1 VERMPPPGPV
11 RAPFDVG
18 GVVGEDLDAVD
29 WEATPLGAPET
40 WPQSLKSAVG
50 IVLRSRFSMWMAW
63 GPELV
68 FFCNDAYRRDTLGEK
83 YPWALGR
90 PSREVWSEIWS
101 DIAPRIETVMGTGLA
116 SWDEGLQL
124 FLVRSGYVE
133 ETYHTFSYSPLDDDN
148 GKIVGMLCV
157 VTEDTERVI
166 GARRLATLRDV
177 GAAIAL
183 VRSEAD
189 VLAAASAE
197 LEQDGESLP
206 FTLLYTFDE
215 DGGAALVGGSGVPAG
230 HPIAQ
235 SYLAPGSQ
243 RPWPLDRL
251 ADGETVVIDRLW
263 TLFEEVPTGAWEQA
277 PLEALTLP
285 LQQQADLAPFGFLVA
300 GLNPHRPLD
309 NGYRDFVRLVGGQ
322 LASGIA
328 GARAFDS
335 ERLRAERL
343 AELDRAKTTF
353 FTNVSHEF
361 RTPLTL
367 LLGPAE
373 DALSDVQDPLSSGQR
388 ARVEVVNRNAQ
399 RLLKLVNALLDFSRI
414 ESGSAVGSFEPVDLP
429 AYTAELAAAF
439 STAVSRVGLALE
451 VHCPPAAE
459 RVWVDQDMWAKIV
472 LNLLSN
478 ALKFTFEGGITVRLE
493 VDGQDA
499 TLSVT
504 DTGTGIGA
512 QEQQHL
518 FERFHRVA
526 GAASRTYEGSGIGLA
541 LVAELTTLHGGSV
554 RVVSEPGHG
563 STFCVTLPLGSSH
576 LPPEQVVQRSAGR
589 LIDVA
594 RKADGYL
601 AEAVRWMDRS
611 DAAPHATASDRPRVL
626 VVDDNADMRDY
637 ITGLLEDHYD
647 VDQATNG
654 QEGLARALAT
664 PPDLILTDVMMP
676 VMNGFELLDALK
688 ADELTQQIPVIML
701 SARSGEEATVDGLEA
716 GADDYLV
723 KPFAARELLA
733 RVRSNLEL
741 DRVRQTRA
749 QLEHSRYL
757 LDQAQRL
764 ARVSSYEIDLAT
776 GTISG
781 TEEFFRQV
789 GIQPEELLERGF
801 DDILAQIVH
810 PDDLVRVSTAMASA
824 LAGVSDM
831 DYEVRLVSSDG
842 EVRSYRSIGEI
853 VRDEAGTPV
862 RLRGSN
868 QDITQMREAEQVLAA
883 AGAAREAA
891 AREHRIA
898 DELQASLLPARTFD
912 PDHLQIATYYRA
924 GVEGTQVGGD
934 WYDVIE
940 LGAGRTA
947 LVLGDVMGRGVQ
959 AAAVMGQLRS
969 AVRAYSRL
977 DLPPADVLE
986 HLDAAVRELGSD
998 QIVTCVYAVYDPGDR
1013 SLTYANAGHLPPL
1026 LCLPGQPTRR
1036 LLGAASPPLGIGQP
1050 GLLEER
1056 VELPTDALL
1065 VLYTDGL
1072 VEHRDSDID
1081 TGIDDLAALVEARDV
1096 ALVDLPELL
1105 VEALLPAGP
1114 DDDIAVLLV
1123 QIDQSAADESSL
1135 ALSVTGELADVKH
1148 VRHQVREALR
1158 TWGAPESLVD
1168 DVVLLVSEL
1177 VTNAVLYGEP
1187 PVELRVRLG
1196 RDHLVLEVEDHASYL
1211 PRRMRPTTDD
1221 EHGRGLQLTALLATR
1236 WGTRPTRD
1244 GKVVW
1249 CVFSARVGA
1258 QPPEVL

>member
-1 VERMPPPGPV
+1 MPNQRPV

-18 GVVGEDLDAVD
+18 GPVGADLNEVD
-29 WEATPLGAPET
+29 WDATSLGAPET

-63 GPELV
+63 GSELV

-101 DIAPRIETVMGTGLA
+101 DISPRIDTVMSTGQA

-133 ETYHTFSYSPLDDDN
+133 ETYRTFSYSPLDDDN
-148 GKIVGMLCV
+148 GRVVGMLCV
-157 VTEDTERVI
+157 VMEDTERVI
-166 GARRLATLRDV
+166 GARRLATLRDL
-177 GAAIAL
+177 AAA
-183 VRSEAD
+183 VSSVQSEAD
-189 VLAAASAE
+189 VLAAASAG
-197 LEQDGESLP
+197 LAGDGESLP
-206 FTLLYTFDE
+206 FTLVYAFGP
-215 DGGAALVGGSGVPAG
+215 DGGASLVGGSGVPAG
-230 HPIAQ
+230 HPVAQ
-235 SYLAPGSQ
+235 ASLAAGSEG
-243 RPWPLDRL
+243 PWPLRRL
-251 ADGETVVIDRLW
+251 AAGETVVIDRLP
-263 TLFEEVPTGAWEQA
+263 THFAQVPTGAWEQP
-277 PLEALTLP
+277 PLEALALP
-285 LQQQADLAPFGFLVA
+285 LQQQADLPPFGFLVA

-309 NGYRDFVRLVGGQ
+309 AGYRDFVRLVGGQ
-322 LASGIA
+322 LASGI
-328 GARAFDS
+328 GSARALDS

-343 AELDRAKTTF
+343 AELDRTKTAF

-373 DALSDVQDPLSSGQR
+373 DALTDVQDPLSPGQR
-388 ARVEVVNRNAQ
+388 HRVEVIDRNAQ

-414 ESGSAVGSFEPVDLP
+414 ESGSATGSFEPVDLP
-429 AYTAELAAAF
+429 AYTAELATAF
-439 STAVSRVGLALE
+439 STAVSRVGLSLE
-451 VHCPPAAE
+451 VDCAPLPD
-459 RVWVDQDMWAKIV
+459 RVWVDQDLWAKIV

-478 ALKFTFEGGITVRLE
+478 ALKFTFEGGITVRVE
-493 VDGQDA
+493 AGEGDV
-499 TLSVT
+499 TLSVA
-504 DTGTGIGA
+504 DTGTGISA
-512 QEQQHL
+512 QEQLHL

-541 LVAELTTLHGGSV
+541 LVAELTELHGGSV

-563 STFCVTLPLGSSH
+563 STFFVTVPQGKAH
-576 LPPEQVVQRSAGR
+576 LPQEHVADRPVGR
-589 LIDVA
+589 LVDVA

-601 AEAVRWMDRS
+601 AEAVRWLDRTEPVARQTT
-611 DAAPHATASDRPRVL
+611 DDRPRVL

-637 ITGLLEDHYD
+637 VSGLLHELYN
-647 VDQATNG
+647 VAQAGNG
-654 QEGLARALAT
+654 AEGLETARRT

-676 VMNGFELLDALK
+676 VMNGLELLAALRADDA
-688 ADELTQQIPVIML
+688 TRQIPVIML
-701 SARSGEEATVDGLEA
+701 SARSGEEATVDGLDA

-749 QLEHSRYL
+749 QLERSGYL

-764 ARVSSYEIDLAT
+764 AQVSSYEIDLAT
-776 GTISG
+776 GSISG
-781 TEEFFRQV
+781 TEEFFRQLE
-789 GIQPEELLERGF
+789 IQPEDLTERGF
-801 DDILAQIVH
+801 DEVLAQIVH
-810 PDDLVRVSTAMASA
+810 PGDLDRVTAALTAA
-824 LAGVSDM
+824 LAGAAL
-831 DYEVRLVSSDG
+831 DYEVRLVSPDG
-842 EVRSYRSIGEI
+842 EVRSYRTLGEI
-853 VRDEAGTPV
+853 VRDDQGLPV
-862 RLRGSN
+862 LLRGSN
-868 QDITQMREAEQVLAA
+868 QDITQMREAEHVLAA
-883 AGAAREAA
+883 AGAEKEAA
-891 AREHRIA
+891 AREHSIA
-898 DELQASLLPARTFD
+898 DELQASLLPAHAFD

-998 QIVTCVYAVYDPGDR
+998 QIVTCVYAVYDPGER
-1013 SLTYANAGHLPPL
+1013 TLTYANAGHLPPL

-1036 LLGAASPPLGIGQP
+1036 LVGAASPPLGIGQP
-1050 GLLEER
+1050 GMLEER
-1056 VELPTDALL
+1056 IALPTDALL

-1081 TGIDDLAALVEARDV
+1081 TGIDDLAALVQARDV

-1105 VEALLPAGP
+1105 VASLLPTGP

-1123 QIDQSAADESSL
+1123 QIDQRASEESSL
-1135 ALSVTGELADVKH
+1135 ALAVSGDLEGVKAIRDR
-1148 VRHQVREALR
+1148 VQQTLKL
-1158 TWGAPESLVD
+1158 WGAPETLID

-1177 VTNAVLYGEP
+1177 VTNAILYGEP
-1187 PVELRVRLG
+1187 PVELRIRLG
-1196 RDHLVLEVEDHASYL
+1196 RDHLVLEVEDRASYL
-1211 PRRMRPTTDD
+1211 PRRMRPTADD
-1221 EHGRGLQLTALLATR
+1221 EHGRGLQLTALLASR

-1249 CVFSARVGA
+1249 CVFTANVSA

>member
-1 VERMPPPGPV
+1 MPPPGRV
-11 RAPFDVG
+11 RPPFDVG
-18 GVVGEDLDAVD
+18 GVVGEDLDQVD
-29 WEATPLGAPET
+29 WDTTSLGAPET
-40 WPQSLKSAVG
+40 WPQRLKSAVG

-63 GPELV
+63 GPDLV

-101 DIAPRIETVMGTGLA
+101 DIAPRIDTVMSTGEA
-116 SWDEGLQL
+116 SWDEALQL

-133 ETYHTFSYSPLDDDN
+133 ETYHTFSYSPLDDDD
-148 GKIVGMLCV
+148 GKVVGMLCV

-177 GAAIAL
+177 GAAISS
-183 VRSEAD
+183 VQSERD
-189 VLAAASAE
+189 VLAVASAE
-197 LEQDGESLP
+197 LERDGESLP
-206 FTLLYTFDE
+206 FTLLYVFDQ
-215 DGGAALVGGSGVPAG
+215 DGAATLVGGSGVPAG
-230 HPIAQ
+230 HPVAQ
-235 SYLAPGSQ
+235 ALLAPGSEN
-243 RPWPLDRL
+243 PWPLARL
-251 ADGETVVIDRLW
+251 ADGETVLVDQLASH
-263 TLFEEVPTGAWEQA
+263 FAQVPTGAWEQP
-277 PLEALTLP
+277 PLEALALP
-285 LQQQADLAPFGFLVA
+285 LRQQADAAPFGFLVA
-300 GLNPHRPLD
+300 GLNQHRPLD
-309 NGYRDFVRLVGGQ
+309 AGYRDFVRLVGAQ
-322 LASGIA
+322 LASGIG

-343 AELDRAKTTF
+343 AELDRAKTAF

-373 DALSDVQDPLSSGQR
+373 DALTDSQDPLSPGQR
-388 ARVEVVNRNAQ
+388 DRVEVIDRNAQ
-399 RLLKLVNALLDFSRI
+399 RLLKLVNALLDFSRL
-414 ESGSAVGSFEPVDLP
+414 ESGSAAGSFEPVDL
-429 AYTAELAAAF
+429 ATYTAELAAAF
-439 STAVSRVGLALE
+439 SLAVSRVGLALE
-451 VHCPPAAE
+451 VRCPPLPE
-459 RVWVDQDMWAKIV
+459 PVWVDQDMWAKIV

-478 ALKFTFEGGITVRLE
+478 ALKFTFEGGITVRLDAGDGE
-493 VDGQDA
+493 V

-504 DTGTGIGA
+504 DTGTGISP
-512 QEQQHL
+512 QEQQRL

-526 GAASRTYEGSGIGLA
+526 GATSRTYEGSGIGLA
-541 LVAELTTLHGGSV
+541 LVAELTELHGGTVS
-554 RVVSEPGHG
+554 VVSEVGHG
-563 STFCVTLPLGSSH
+563 STFSVTVPHGSEH
-576 LPPEQVVQRSAGR
+576 LPAEQVVHRPMAR
-589 LIDVA
+589 HIDVA

-601 AEAVRWMDRS
+601 AEAVRWLDRTDS
-611 DAAPHATASDRPRVL
+611 TPSQRTGDRPRVL

-637 ITGLLEDHYD
+637 VGGLLDGLYD
-647 VDQATNG
+647 VDHAANG
-654 QEGLARALAT
+654 QEGLQRARAT
-664 PPDLILTDVMMP
+664 PPDLVLTDVMMP
-676 VMNGFELLDALK
+676 IMNGFELLEALR
-688 ADELTQQIPVIML
+688 ADPLTQQIPVIML
-701 SARSGEEATVDGLEA
+701 SARSGEEATVTGLEA

-749 QLEHSRYL
+749 QLEHGRYL

-764 ARVSSYEIDLAT
+764 AQVGSYEIDLVHGGVT
-776 GTISG
+776 G
-781 TEEFFRQV
+781 TEEFFRQI
-789 GIQPEELLERGF
+789 GISREALLQRGF
-801 DDILAQIVH
+801 DDVLAEIVH
-810 PDDLVRVSTAMASA
+810 PDDLERVTAALTAA
-824 LAGVSDM
+824 LAGAPLE
-831 DYEVRLVSSDG
+831 YEVRLVSDG
-842 EVRSYRSIGEI
+842 EVRSYRSLGEI
-853 VRDEAGTPV
+853 VFDDDGIPV

-868 QDITQMREAEQVLAA
+868 QDITQMREAEQALAA
-883 AGAAREAA
+883 SGAAREAA
-891 AREHRIA
+891 AREHQIA

-912 PDHLQIATYYRA
+912 PDHLQIATFYRA

-998 QIVTCVYAVYDPGDR
+998 QIVTCVYAVYDPGER
-1013 SLTYANAGHLPPL
+1013 TLTYANAGHLPPL
-1026 LCLPGQPTRR
+1026 LCTPGQPTRR

-1050 GLLEER
+1050 GMVEEQ
-1056 VELPTDALL
+1056 VALPANALL

-1081 TGIDDLAALVEARDV
+1081 AGIDDLAALVEARDV

-1105 VEALLPAGP
+1105 VEALVPEGP

-1123 QIDQSAADESSL
+1123 QVDQSAADESSL
-1135 ALSVTGELADVKH
+1135 ALSVSGVLEDVST
-1148 VRHQVREALR
+1148 VRHQVRTALQE
-1158 TWGAPESLVD
+1158 WGAPDSLID

-1187 PVELRVRLG
+1187 PIELRVRLG

-1211 PRRMRPTTDD
+1211 PRRMRPTSED
-1221 EHGRGLQLTALLATR
+1221 EHGRGLQLTALLASR

-1249 CVFSARVGA
+1249 CVFTASVGA
-1258 QPPEVL
+1258 RPPEVL